1 MSTTITE
8 SIKKAMAELGIPSD
22 EISLDEPKATK
33 PTKKEVSNGENK
45 PKEEPFMNPPVE
57 ESGES
62 GESDEDAVLSVFCKV
77 KGDKMV
83 LFFPKDYPFEVTNF
97 GDLMLNTLTF
107 ELPDYNNS
115 KLQELSIILSSSQT
129 VDKIVRTPIILPK
142 EDKTKAVK
150 PKTPSRTVDSSEG
163 EDLDAL
169 TQRKA
174 ELDAQIKD
182 ARHNGDEELVNQL
195 RKERRVVRGK
205 INKLKAGE

>member
-1 MSTTITE
+1 MSMTITE

-33 PTKKEVSNGENK
+33 LTKKGVSNGENK

-57 ESGES
+57 ES

-115 KLQELSIILSSSQT
+115 KLQELSIILSSSQI

-163 EDLDAL
+163 DDLDAL